1 MRRIALALLLVLPCF
16 GQVPTMK
23 YVSITGN
30 SIAQMQGGFQ
40 RNEFPVL
47 LPANVT
53 IRGMYS
59 YTCDHLFPL
68 VTYLVPANT
77 NVVVL
82 YDSTNDVLHGV
93 AVSDHIACME
103 RTVAALVLRNP
114 TIRVIVANT
123 PPWTADNCYGDY
135 RDAID
140 VYNSAYASEPWPA
153 NVRVV
158 DVWTPNVLQ
167 DGSRWADP
175 NDMTGACGI
184 HPGPANQWTDSWSHF
199 TAPVSQAVM
208 AVPR

>member
-16 GQVPTMK
+16 GQVPMTK
-23 YVSITGN
+23 YVTVTGN

-40 RNEFPVL
+40 RNEFPL
-47 LPANVT
+47 LPPANVVV
-53 IRGMYS
+53 RGMYS
-59 YTCDHLFPL
+59 YTCDHLLPL
-68 VTYLVPANT
+68 IAYIVPADT

-82 YDSTNDVLHGV
+82 YDSTNDVIRGV
-93 AVSDHIACME
+93 SVSSHVSCME
-103 RTVAALVLRNP
+103 STIAVLTARNP
-114 TIRVIVANT
+114 AIRVIVVNT

-140 VYNSAYASEPWPA
+140 AYNAAYASEPWPS

-167 DGSRWADP
+167 DGSRWADQ

-184 HPGPANQWTDSWSHF
+184 HPGPANQWTDSWQHF
-199 TAPVSQAVM
+199 TAPVSQSVM
-208 AVPR
+208 AVRR